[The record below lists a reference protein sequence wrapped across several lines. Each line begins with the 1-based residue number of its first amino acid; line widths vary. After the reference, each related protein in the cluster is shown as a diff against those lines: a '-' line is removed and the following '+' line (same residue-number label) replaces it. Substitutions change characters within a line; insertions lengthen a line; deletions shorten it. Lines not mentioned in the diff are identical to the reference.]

1 YLPFVTMD
9 SLISCDFDISQ
20 SLIILDFPILLNVCY
35 ITLNYLIN
43 GDNSVI
49 DLIAKGGVVMYPI
62 ILCSIIALAVFLER
76 LWVLRRK
83 RIIPSEFI
91 RNVEEQIKKHKIS
104 EALFLCQGDS
114 SSIAKIFLAGL
125 KNTGRGM
132 WLVKEA
138 IEERGGREG
147 AILEKN
153 VGILSTIA
161 NLTPLLGLLG
171 TVSGMIKT
179 FKVISL
185 QGGGNP
191 SLLAGG
197 IAEALITTAT
207 GLCVAIPT
215 LVCYRILKD
224 KAEALIF
231 EMEENSIRII
241 EIMEDSSR

>member
-1 YLPFVTMD
+1 
-9 SLISCDFDISQ
+9 
-20 SLIILDFPILLNVCY
+20 
-35 ITLNYLIN
+35 
-43 GDNSVI
+43 VI
-49 DLIAKGGVVMYPI
+49 DFILKGGVIIYPI
-62 ILCSIIALAVFLER
+62 ILCSIIAVAVFVER

-83 RIIPSEFI
+83 RIIPSDFI
-91 RNVEEQIKKHKIS
+91 LRVENYIKGHKIS
-104 EALFLCQGDS
+104 EAINLCRNDN

-125 KNTGRGM
+125 KNSDRGM
-132 WLVKEA
+132 WLIKEA

-197 IAEALITTAT
+197 IAEALITTAA

-215 LVCYRILKD
+215 LVCYRILRD
-224 KAEALIF
+224 KAASLIF
-231 EMEENSIRII
+231 EMEENSIHII
-241 EIMEDSSR
+241 EIMENSSKPE